1 MSNISIRK
9 VRKTYGKNEVVHGV
23 DLEVVAGEF
32 VVLLGPSGCGKSTL
46 LRMVAGL
53 EAITSGEIAIGDKVV
68 NKLEPRERGCAM
80 VFQNYA
86 LYPHMSVA
94 ENIGYALKIARVPKL
109 ERDAKI
115 RVVANTLNIADFLD
129 RKPAQLSGGQ
139 RQRVA
144 MGRAMIRE
152 PKIFLYDEPLSNLD
166 AKLRVAM
173 RLEIRKLQQRLGTTT
188 LFVTHD
194 QVEAMTLADRIVVMN
209 KGTIEQV
216 GKPLEIYTRP
226 ASTYVAGFIGSPSL
240 NMIKGNLNADT
251 VTITLNDGQALHYDI
266 TRWPNVHSG
275 EIIVGFRAEAVSLRN
290 SSKGLTLNP
299 QFIEELGISRQVHC
313 ELAGEQIIVTSQSDH
328 DVTAGVPLHVTIEPE
343 QIQLFDVQTGVR
355 IGTEVYEVDASVT
368 QIRKAS

>member
-9 VRKTYGKNEVVHGV
+9 IRKTYGKNEVVHGV
-23 DLEVVAGEF
+23 DLEVAAGEF

-94 ENIGYALKIARVPKL
+94 ENIGYALKIARVPKA
-109 ERDAKI
+109 EREAKI
-115 RVVANTLNIADFLD
+115 RAVAETLNIADFLN
-129 RKPAQLSGGQ
+129 RKPGQLSGGQ

-216 GKPLEIYTRP
+216 GTPLEIYARP

-240 NMIKGNLNADT
+240 NMIKGILNPNTA
-251 VTITLNDGQALHYDI
+251 TITLNDGQALHYDLK
-266 TRWPNVHSG
+266 RWPNLHAD
-275 EIIVGFRAEAVSLRN
+275 EIIAGFRAEAVSLRT
-290 SSKGLTLNP
+290 SSKGLTINP
-299 QFIEELGISRQVHC
+299 QFVEELGASRQLHC

-328 DVTAGVPLHVTIEPE
+328 DVKAGIPLQITIEPE
-343 QIQLFDVQTGVR
+343 HIQLFDIRTGVR
-355 IGTEVYEVDASVT
+355 VETEVYGTATSVT
-368 QIRKAS
+368 QIRTAS

>member
-23 DLEVVAGEF
+23 DLEVAAGEF

-53 EAITSGEIAIGDKVV
+53 EAITSGEIAIGDKVI

-94 ENIGYALKIARVPKL
+94 ENIGYALKIARVPKT

-115 RVVANTLNIADFLD
+115 RAVANTLNITDFLN
-129 RKPAQLSGGQ
+129 RKPGQLSGGQ

-216 GKPLEIYTRP
+216 GTPLEIYSRP

-240 NMIKGNLNADT
+240 NMIKGILNPDT
-251 VTITLNDGQALHYDI
+251 ATITLNDGQALHYDVR
-266 TRWPNVHSG
+266 RWPNLSAS
-275 EIIVGFRAEAVSLRN
+275 EIIAGFRAEAVSIRA
-290 SSKGLTLNP
+290 SQTGLTFLP
-299 QFIEELGISRQVHC
+299 QFIEELGASRQLHC

-328 DVTAGVPLHVTIEPE
+328 DVKTGNPLHITIEPE
-343 QIQLFDVQTGVR
+343 HIQFFNAETGLRVE
-355 IGTEVYEVDASVT
+355 TEVYEVAASVT